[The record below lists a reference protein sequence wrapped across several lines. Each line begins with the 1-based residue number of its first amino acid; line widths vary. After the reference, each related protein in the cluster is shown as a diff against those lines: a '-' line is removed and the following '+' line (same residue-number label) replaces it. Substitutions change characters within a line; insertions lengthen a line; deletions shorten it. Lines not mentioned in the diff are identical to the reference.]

1 MIRITTPT
9 HSCLPKLT
17 WTICP
22 FLGSATNE
30 EIPYLIPGEEF
41 KDLNIFKFEV
51 PTEDKDLLTETIKQ
65 IKL

>member
-1 MIRITTPT
+1 VDAQD
-9 HSCLPKLT
+9 LYKYY
-17 WTICP
+17 W
-22 FLGSATNE
+22 LGSAMNE
-30 EIPYLIPGEEF
+30 EIPFVLPNSEF